1 MLRAD
6 AMMDTAQ
13 PGFEVGKYEM
23 NDGYELFGSERGNDN
38 SSRSSMSIAMVAPA

>member
-1 MLRAD
+1 VLRAD

-23 NDGYELFGSERGNDN
+23 DDGHELFGNLR
-38 SSRSSMSIAMVAPA
+38 IAPFRVDIWS